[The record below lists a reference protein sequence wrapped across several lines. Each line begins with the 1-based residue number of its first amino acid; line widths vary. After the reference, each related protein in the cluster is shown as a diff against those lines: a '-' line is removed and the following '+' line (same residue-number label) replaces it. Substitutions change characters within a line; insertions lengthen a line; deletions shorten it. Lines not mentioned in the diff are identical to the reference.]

1 MAGGPNFYRFLCF
14 LCGIVL
20 LCVTPRNGSAEPSVP
35 LSLTEAIHTAV
46 DKNPEMTAA
55 KSQVE
60 AAENRIRQVQAG
72 FYPQLSFSETFQ
84 QTTNPVGAFGTK
96 LNQAVITQQDFAP
109 DRLNDPNA
117 IQNFITAF
125 NLEWP
130 IYSGGQTRI
139 GLAQARENRQG
150 SDLMLNRTR
159 QNVVA
164 KTARAYV
171 GLLLAHKHDAVI
183 RQVLETARANLAMV
197 DSRFRGGFVVKSD
210 LLRAQVRIA
219 ELEQE
224 LLTAESRIDIAE
236 ALLGAAMGTSERLHY
251 RPVDSLEQFRQMEG
265 DRQHWIEKALSQRPE
280 LEQVRLQEAIA
291 EKEIA
296 KARAAHLPNL
306 NLFGSYE
313 INSED
318 FSDTA
323 DNYSVGAI
331 FRLNLYSGHRISAQ
345 TAEARAAHRQIGA
358 VVKNME
364 LGVQV
369 ETEQAFLEA
378 NSAWQRIGVA
388 EKAVDQAQEGLRIV
402 KNRYNTGLLTI
413 VGLLDAEVALQQ
425 ARMRHFQALHDYK
438 VSRIQLALAAGVLDT
453 DFQ

>member
-1 MAGGPNFYRFLCF
+1 
-14 LCGIVL
+14 
-20 LCVTPRNGSAEPSVP
+20 
-35 LSLTEAIHTAV
+35 
-46 DKNPEMTAA
+46 
-55 KSQVE
+55 
-60 AAENRIRQVQAG
+60 
-72 FYPQLSFSETFQ
+72 
-84 QTTNPVGAFGTK
+84 
-96 LNQAVITQQDFAP
+96 
-109 DRLNDPNA
+109 
-117 IQNFITAF
+117 
-125 NLEWP
+125 
-130 IYSGGQTRI
+130 
-139 GLAQARENRQG
+139 
-150 SDLMLNRTR
+150 
-159 QNVVA
+159 
-164 KTARAYV
+164 
-171 GLLLAHKHDAVI
+171 
-183 RQVLETARANLAMV
+183 
-197 DSRFRGGFVVKSD
+197 
-210 LLRAQVRIA
+210 
-219 ELEQE
+219 
-224 LLTAESRIDIAE
+224 
-236 ALLGAAMGTSERLHY
+236 
-251 RPVDSLEQFRQMEG
+251 MEG
-265 DRQHWIEKALSQRPE
+265 DRQHWIEKALSKRPE

-291 EKEIA
+291 EKEIG
-296 KARAAHLPNL
+296 KTRAAHLPNL

-378 NSAWQRIGVA
+378 KSAWQRIGVA

>member
-1 MAGGPNFYRFLCF
+1 MVGRPDFYRFLC
-14 LCGIVL
+14 LLGWILL
-20 LCVTPRNGSAEPSVP
+20 LCVTPRNGLAEPSVP
-35 LSLTEAIHTAV
+35 LSLTEAIHTAI

-55 KSQVE
+55 KSQVDV
-60 AAENRIRQVQAG
+60 AENRIRQVQSG

-139 GLAQARENRQG
+139 GLAQAHENRQG

-159 QNVVA
+159 QRVVA
-164 KTARAYV
+164 KTAMAYV
-171 GLLLAHKHDAVI
+171 GLLLAHKHVAVI
-183 RQVLETARANLAMV
+183 GQTLETARANLAMV

-224 LLTAESRIDIAE
+224 LLTAESRIDITE

-251 RPVDSLEQFRQMEG
+251 RPVTTLDQFRQMEG
-265 DRQHWIEKALSQRPE
+265 DRRHWIEKALSQRPE

-306 NLFGSYE
+306 NLFGTYE

-323 DNYSVGAI
+323 DNYSIGAI
-331 FRLNLYSGHRISAQ
+331 CRLNLYSGHRISAQ
-345 TAEARAAHRQIGA
+345 TAEARANHRQIGA
-358 VVKNME
+358 VIKNME

-378 NSAWQRIGVA
+378 KSAWQRIGVA
-388 EKAVDQAQEGLRIV
+388 EKAVDQAEEGLRIV
-402 KNRYNTGLLTI
+402 KNRYSTGLLTI

-425 ARMRHFQALHDYK
+425 ARTLHFQALHDYK
-438 VSRIQLALAAGVLDT
+438 VSRIQLALAAGVLDA